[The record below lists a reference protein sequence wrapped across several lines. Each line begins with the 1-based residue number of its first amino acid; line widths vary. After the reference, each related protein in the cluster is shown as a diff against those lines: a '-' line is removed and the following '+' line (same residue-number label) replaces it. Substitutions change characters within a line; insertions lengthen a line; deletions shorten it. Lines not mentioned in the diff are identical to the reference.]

1 MPYANHKAETYSTTQ
16 KIVDSNDNT
25 EESQTQKEESKRKG
39 KEQGELH
46 DSQKRRNKME
56 ISTYPSITIFSVSEL
71 NSPVKRHWVAEWKK
85 KVRYLCAAYKRL
97 ISDAKTQTTQTWRD
111 GKNVFCENGNLMKV
125 GVSRLTSDKID
136 FKTK

>member
-1 MPYANHKAETYSTTQ
+1 MLYANHKAETYSTTQ

-56 ISTYPSITIFSVSEL
+56 ILRLKSMTEIKISLERL
-71 NSPVKRHWVAEWKK
+71 NI
-85 KVRYLCAAYKRL
+85 RL
-97 ISDAKTQTTQTWRD
+97 I
-111 GKNVFCENGNLMKV
+111 LY
-125 GVSRLTSDKID
+125 
-136 FKTK
+136 